1 MSYPN
6 NLNVIQQLF
15 FPSTHIGASC
25 TSNIKCT
32 QCMRKH
38 HLAICDAHLEST
50 VSESPTQANNIKT
63 DTGIRQPAPNSS
75 SSLEISGTKVNEYV
89 IGYAGE
95 HSPNMNEVILVQTAQ
110 AKVYSPVESALSAK
124 IRVLLDLGSQRSYI
138 TKKLAESLALAC
150 LGKETVLI
158 KTFGDQTGKLVT
170 CDIVQVQVQCN
181 DGLSLFIKCYVVD
194 FVYSPITNQYIEFS
208 QANYSHLIWLH
219 LADMA
224 TGETGLDIDLLIGAD
239 QYHSIVLG
247 QTIPSD
253 TGRGPT
259 ATLTRLGYTLS
270 GPIDLPANFSHV
282 NTSLNVTHFMQIESS
297 PMKTKPIEEFY
308 ENCLWDYETLGIKP
322 AEPPPS
328 MKPFWTQLTLLT
340 EDMKSH
346 YLSKRES

>member
-1 MSYPN
+1 
-6 NLNVIQQLF
+6 
-15 FPSTHIGASC
+15 
-25 TSNIKCT
+25 
-32 QCMRKH
+32 
-38 HLAICDAHLEST
+38 
-50 VSESPTQANNIKT
+50 
-63 DTGIRQPAPNSS
+63 
-75 SSLEISGTKVNEYV
+75 
-89 IGYAGE
+89 
-95 HSPNMNEVILVQTAQ
+95 MNEVILVQTAQ
-110 AKVYSPVESALSAK
+110 VEIYSPADSGLSAK
-124 IRVLLDLGSQRSYI
+124 IRVLLGLGSQRSYI
-138 TKKLAESLALAC
+138 TKKLAKSLALPC

-158 KTFGDQTGKLVT
+158 KTFGDQTSKLVT

-194 FVYSPITNQYIEFS
+194 FVCSPITNQYIEFS
-208 QANYSHLIWLH
+208 QANYSHLIGLQ
-219 LADMA
+219 LANMA

-247 QTIPSD
+247 QIIPSD

-322 AEPPPS
+322 AEPPFL
-328 MKPFWTQLTLLT
+328 KPFWTQLTLLT
-340 EDMKSH
+340 EHMKSH
-346 YLSKRES
+346 YLSKRIMKQYLTIIP